1 MIIHNHLVANWTGV
15 HEVLDRRI
23 KFRHLHCFMEVARNQ
38 SVMRAAD
45 SLAISQPAVSKTLR
59 ELEETLGVRLF
70 DRSKKGVVITNFG
83 TLFMRYA
90 GASLTALQEG
100 VDSMA
105 QARMKGE
112 TTISVGVLPSV
123 AARVIPKAAQL
134 FKSGGA
140 ETTVCLTTGGNGV
153 LLGQLRVGELDLVV
167 GRLAEPEL
175 MTGLSFTHLYSETVS
190 FIVRKDHP
198 LTKQTPV
205 DISRITDYTVL
216 LPDKGSIIRA
226 GVERFLIAQ
235 GIGTIQNRIETV
247 SMGFGRSYTRQT
259 DAVWIISHGVAAMDV
274 AEGSLVELPIDTTDT
289 KGPVGLTMRTD
300 AAPSP
305 ALLLFTNAVEQVARE
320 ISE

>member
-1 MIIHNHLVANWTGV
+1 M
-15 HEVLDRRI
+15 DRRI
-23 KFRHLHCFMEVARNQ
+23 KFRHLQCFLEVARNQ

-59 ELEETLGVRLF
+59 ELEDVLDVRLF
-70 DRSKKGVVITNFG
+70 DRSKKGVTLTNFG
-83 TLFMRYA
+83 ALFMRYA
-90 GASLTALQEG
+90 GASLTALQQG

-112 TTISVGVLPSV
+112 TTISIGVLPTV
-123 AARVIPKAAQL
+123 AARIIPKAVHL

-140 ETTVCLTTGGNGV
+140 ETTVCLTTGNNRV

-167 GRLAEPEL
+167 GRLAEPGL
-175 MTGLSFTHLYSETVS
+175 MTGLSFTHLYSEPVS

-198 LTKQTPV
+198 LTKQSPV
-205 DISRITDYTVL
+205 DLSSIVDYTVL

-226 GVERFLIAQ
+226 AVERFLIAQ
-235 GIGTIQNRIETV
+235 GIGTLPNRIETV
-247 SMGFGRSYTRQT
+247 SMAFGRAYTRQT

-274 AEGSLVELPIDTTDT
+274 AEGALVELTLDTTDT

-300 AAPSP
+300 TAPSP
-305 ALLLFTNAVEQVARE
+305 AMHLFMNAVEEAALE
-320 ISE
+320 ITE